1 MMNTTMNRQ
10 ENKTLP
16 ADMSSVVLSLQL
28 HNLILRPNLKPKITS
43 HSQNRPSP
51 YQSYLNS
58 PLSVDDL
65 VRISYRG
72 PLLRVLPYAQS
83 TTETTTPKNEIP
95 VASVPY

>member
-1 MMNTTMNRQ
+1 MMYTTMNRQ
-10 ENKTLP
+10 VNKTLP